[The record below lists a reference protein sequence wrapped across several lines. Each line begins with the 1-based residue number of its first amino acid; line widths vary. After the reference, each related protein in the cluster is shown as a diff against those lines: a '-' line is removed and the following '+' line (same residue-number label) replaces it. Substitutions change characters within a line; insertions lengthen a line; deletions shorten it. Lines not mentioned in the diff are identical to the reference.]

1 MEKKQQFKS
10 IRPFIGARD
19 YEESRAFYK
28 TLGFSEVILSDM
40 MSFFKVNEKLGF
52 YLQKAFIKDWIEN
65 SMLFL
70 EVENLEKYLTELKS
84 KNLTVKFSNV
94 RISEIVDN
102 DWGKEFF
109 LHDPSGILWHIGSF
123 NN

>member
-1 MEKKQQFKS
+1 MEKKQSFKS
-10 IRPFIGARD
+10 VRSFIGAND
-19 YEESRAFYK
+19 FEESRAFYK
-28 TLGFSEVILSDM
+28 AFGFSEVVLSKDM
-40 MSFFKVNEKLGF
+40 SYFKIDEKLGF
-52 YLQKAFIKDWIEN
+52 YLQKAFVKDWIEN

-94 RISEIVDN
+94 RISEIVEN

-109 LHDPSGILWHIGSF
+109 LHDPSGILWHIGNF
-123 NN
+123 ND